1 MSSALKRTPLAA
13 AHEAA
18 GAKMVP
24 FFGWEM
30 PLHYGSQLE
39 EHHAVRSAGGIFDVS
54 HMTVVDISG
63 PDATAFLQRL
73 LTQDVATLAPGQAS
87 YGALLNEAGGVIDDL
102 IAYRRA
108 EGYRLIVNAAT
119 RDEDLA
125 WLEAHRTGA
134 VEITERAELA
144 MLAVQGPQ
152 ALERATAWLGAAAP
166 ALAALP
172 AFAFME
178 DGDRFLARTGY
189 TGEDG
194 FEVVLPAAEAVDA
207 WATLLAAGL
216 APAGLG
222 ARDTLRLEA
231 GMNLYGQDMDQAVS
245 PLEANMGWTV
255 AWAPEDRAFLGREAL
270 AALKAEGVPT
280 RQVGLRLEG
289 KGVLR
294 AGLEVFQE
302 GPGGGW
308 TPVGTLTSGAFS
320 PTLKEGIG
328 LARIKATVP
337 KAANLAVEMRGQY
350 RRVLRCRP
358 PFIKKRS

>member
-39 EHHAVRSAGGIFDVS
+39 EHHAVRGCGGIFDVS

-63 PDATAFLQRL
+63 IDATAYLQRL

-87 YGALLNEAGGVIDDL
+87 YGALLNQAGGVIDDL
-102 IAYRRA
+102 IAYRRE

-119 RDEDLA
+119 REGDLA
-125 WLEAHRTGA
+125 WLEAHRTGNL
-134 VEITERAELA
+134 EITERAELA
-144 MLAVQGPQ
+144 MLAVQGPE
-152 ALERATAWLGAAAP
+152 ALARAAPWLGAAAP
-166 ALAALP
+166 SLAALP
-172 AFAFME
+172 PFAFLE

-194 FEVVLPAAEAVDA
+194 FEVVLPAAEVIDA
-207 WATLLAAGL
+207 WAALRAAGL

-231 GMNLYGQDMDQAVS
+231 GMNLYGQDMDQSVS

-255 AWAPEDRAFLGREAL
+255 AWAPEDRAFLGRSAL
-270 AALKAEGVPT
+270 AAQKAEGAPT

-302 GPGGGW
+302 GPDGAW
-308 TPVGTLTSGAFS
+308 APVGTLTSGAFS

-328 LARIKATVP
+328 LARIKATAP
-337 KAANLAVEMRGQY
+337 KEASLAVELRGQY
-350 RRVLRCRP
+350 RRVRRCRP

>member
-1 MSSALKRTPLAA
+1 MSSALKRTPLAE

-39 EHHAVRSAGGIFDVS
+39 EHHAVRGCGGLFDVS

-63 PDATAFLQRL
+63 PDATAYLQRL

-102 IAYRRA
+102 IAYRRS

-119 RDEDLA
+119 RDGDLA
-125 WLEAHRTGA
+125 WLEAHRAGNL
-134 VEITERAELA
+134 EITERAELA
-144 MLAVQGPQ
+144 MLAVQGPE
-152 ALERATAWLGAAAP
+152 ALARATAWLGAAAP

-172 AFAFME
+172 PFAFLE

-231 GMNLYGQDMDQAVS
+231 GMNLDGQDMDQTVS

-255 AWAPEDRAFLGREAL
+255 AWAPEDRAFLGRDAL
-270 AALKAEGVPT
+270 AAQKAEGVPT

-302 GPGGGW
+302 GPDGAW
-308 TPVGTLTSGAFS
+308 APVGTLTSGAFS